1 MNKKK
6 NEITLKVTRN
16 RIGPYGCVKGSVTVE
31 ASLALFIFLMFFVIM
46 MYFYVIMNLE
56 IQIQAA
62 LEQTIDLQSAYCTVT
77 KMDAKPSSDNEADK
91 KEKSGFAE
99 AIETVGNILSSGE
112 DSSSKSGGT
121 GKKLSFLECGIN
133 MVFAEGNLIRI
144 LGTDYL
150 NSTWIRG
157 GCLGILLI
165 ESSFLKDGE
174 HIELVADY
182 RVKIPFFPVS
192 DVKISQRAKR
202 RIWIGNDPN
211 QGESDEEEGED
222 EEEHQHVY
230 MTPNGSVYH
239 LYEDCSYIKVKLK
252 SVDSFELDTL
262 RNQSGGIYHP
272 CESCKPEKKGTV
284 YITTYGAR
292 YHDDQHCKSIEKDA
306 HQVTMEETD
315 GRNVCSKCAK
325 RAGI

>member
-1 MNKKK
+1 MNIEKRGIIHKPEGK
-6 NEITLKVTRN
+6 HI
-16 RIGPYGCVKGSVTVE
+16 CSQDSVKGSITVE
-31 ASLALFIFLMFFVIM
+31 ASLALFLFMMFFVSV

-56 IQIQAA
+56 IQIQTA
-62 LEQTIDLQSAYCTVT
+62 LEQTIDLQAAYSTVT
-77 KMDAKPSSDNEADK
+77 KMDD
-91 KEKSGFAE
+91 
-99 AIETVGNILSSGE
+99 I
-112 DSSSKSGGT
+112 SSSNDDAE
-121 GKKLSFLECGIN
+121 KKLSFLECGIN
-133 MVFAEGNLIRI
+133 LIFAEGNVIRI
-144 LGTDYL
+144 LGADYL

-157 GCLGILLI
+157 GCLGVVLL

-202 RIWIGNDPN
+202 RIWIGDSPD
-211 QGESDEEEGED
+211 QEQSEDGDDED
-222 EEEHQHVY
+222 EQEHVY
-230 MTPNGSVYH
+230 MTPNGAVYH
-239 LYEDCSYIKVKLK
+239 LYADCSYIDVKLK
-252 SVDSFELDTL
+252 SVDSSELDTL

-292 YHDDQHCKSIEKDA
+292 YHNDQHCKSIEKNA

-315 GRNVCSKCAK
+315 GRRVCSKCAK